1 MAAGDIDIHQ
11 GIRVLGAT
19 VDGQDV
25 VVDLYGGNLNVCGI
39 ARFALPD
46 PCEQARAVAQVQ
58 RWARLDTLLTL
69 VIHGTVVRLQ
79 DDLTVFATSAQSSA
93 TSESGTL

>member
-1 MAAGDIDIHQ
+1 VAAGDIDIHQ

-25 VVDLYGGNLNVCGI
+25 VVDLYGGDLNVCGI
-39 ARFALPD
+39 ARFALAE

-69 VIHGTVVRLQ
+69 VVHGMVVRLQ
-79 DDLTVFATSAQSSA
+79 DDMTVFATSVQSSTA
-93 TSESGTL
+93 SDSGTL

>member
-1 MAAGDIDIHQ
+1 VAAGDIDIHQ

-19 VDGQDV
+19 IDGQDV
-25 VVDLYGGNLNVCGI
+25 VVDIYGGDLNVCGT

-46 PCEQARAVAQVQ
+46 PCDQARALGQVQ

-69 VIHGTVVRLQ
+69 VVHGTTVRLQ
-79 DDLTVFATSAQSSA
+79 DDLTVFATSVQSSA
-93 TSESGTL
+93 ASESETL